1 MNIVKSFNCGLL
13 LLFTNNH
20 TFLNL
25 SLSKININDIY
36 NEMKWPLK
44 GKLYVERKG

>member
-1 MNIVKSFNCGLL
+1 MKVVRGFNCGLL
-13 LLFTNNH
+13 LLFTNYH

-36 NEMKWPLK
+36 NEMKWL
-44 GKLYVERKG
+44 L